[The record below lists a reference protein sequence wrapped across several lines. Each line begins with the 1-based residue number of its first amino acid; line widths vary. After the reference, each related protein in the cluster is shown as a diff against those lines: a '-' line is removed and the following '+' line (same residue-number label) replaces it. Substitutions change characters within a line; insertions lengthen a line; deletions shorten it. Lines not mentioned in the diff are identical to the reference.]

1 MLEEV
6 IDLSIGLG
14 VALLPLLVLAV
25 PSVVLFVLLPAL
37 VLLAL
42 AAPFVVIGAL
52 LAAPYLLVRWLRRRR
67 TPTTPPPA
75 GLGET
80 ALRPVRTM

>member
-6 IDLSIGLG
+6 IDLTTGLG
-14 VALLPLLVLAV
+14 VMLLPLLVLAV

-42 AAPFVVIGAL
+42 AAPFLVIGAL
-52 LAAPYLLVRWLRRRR
+52 IAAPYLLVRWLRRRR
-67 TPTTPPPA
+67 A
-75 GLGET
+75 
-80 ALRPVRTM
+80 AARPDELARVGRSVSVS